1 MIFDPLSL
9 QKYRLIYLKL
19 RAVSGSSR
27 FYLLSLINNQT
38 SINVGKIVELTN
50 MQQAIV
56 SQHLAVLKKAD
67 LVEIKAM
74 KKERFYCINKMEIEK
89 MKSLCIHLKKEG
101 ALREIE
107 LKNAYSKILEAYKYF
122 KLLLHP
128 VRLAL
133 IEIMDRK
140 GAASVNELA
149 EISGQSQS
157 ITSQNLKLLLELD
170 LISKREEGRKSIY
183 SLNTEQLRYLHSL
196 VEKYN

>member
-19 RAVSGSSR
+19 RAVSGSTR

-38 SINVGKIVELTN
+38 SLNVGQIVEQTN
-50 MQQAIV
+50 MEQAIV

-67 LVEIKAM
+67 LVAVAAI
-74 KKERFYCINKMEIEK
+74 KKERFYSINKVEIEK
-89 MKSLCIHLKKEG
+89 MISLCKHLRKKGEPT
-101 ALREIE
+101 EIE

-149 EISGQSQS
+149 ELSGQSQS

-170 LISKREEGRKSIY
+170 LVTKKEEGRKSIY
-183 SLNTEQLRYLHSL
+183 NLNTEQLRYLHSI
-196 VEKYN
+196 VDKYN